1 MDPYIDLDGEGFS
14 PEEYADIKLCL
25 ETLLSIREGSQ
36 PLEREIGI
44 NYDGVVG
51 YPMDVA
57 QNMLSLEIIEK
68 VGRYESRVDVDSIEY
83 EDNIDGS
90 LCPHIH
96 FIRAKER

>member
-1 MDPYIDLDGEGFS
+1 
-14 PEEYADIKLCL
+14 
-25 ETLLSIREGSQ
+25 
-36 PLEREIGI
+36 
-44 NYDGVVG
+44 
-51 YPMDVA
+51 MDVA